1 MYELIGVGQWM
12 NLRNAKYV
20 QINFMYKFKGVG
32 QWMETKVDNG

>member
-12 NLRNAKYV
+12 NLRNAKFV
-20 QINFMYKFKGVG
+20 QIKLMYRGVR